1 MGQNNDKDELIK
13 LEGKE
18 ELKPFGRAL
27 KIQVMI
33 IGVLW
38 AADTTFFF
46 FEQNFFNTYI
56 DHVLNLGDLY
66 ISLMVS
72 LSAVMGLVM
81 NFVWGIISDN
91 TRSKYGRRRPFML
104 FALIAGVS
112 MFLFAIAGNYL
123 LCVIIDVVFIGI
135 TSNAVSVSQRA
146 IIPDKVDLERRG
158 RANGI
163 IQAVSYA
170 GLIIALAFFLL
181 GNELFGI
188 PTIELLNIDVP
199 ASGIF
204 QITDIFGISDLFD
217 TKTVISKEGH
227 IILLTF
233 GGIFYAICGITG
245 FIFLK
250 EPDPSE
256 LPPKKKFSE
265 ELKELINPEELKK
278 QKEFFKVLV
287 AAAIFQTGIGA
298 VMPLLFLFIFD
309 LGLSTIQLLIAIA
322 IGFGVLFP
330 MVIVIGKLADKFGRK
345 KFLPLIFI
353 IIAIAFILVPFVSTN
368 PVNFLLFVVLIPFI
382 LIGLLGV
389 QTIINTWAQDELPLG
404 KRGQFYG
411 VFNIVFTVSQFVGSY
426 VGGFFSVL
434 FGRPFIFVAGAIFFL
449 ASIPFF
455 LIVKETL
462 KIEK

>member
-1 MGQNNDKDELIK
+1 MITFKKKKKFKI
-13 LEGKE
+13 EGKK
-18 ELKPFGRAL
+18 ELKSFSRVL
-27 KIQVMI
+27 RIQVFV
-33 IGVLW
+33 IGILF

-72 LSAVMGLVM
+72 LSAVVGLIM
-81 NFVWGIISDN
+81 NFVWGIFSDN
-91 TRSKYGRRRPFML
+91 TRSKFGRRRPYML
-104 FALIAGVS
+104 FALVSGFS
-112 MFLFAIAGNYL
+112 MFLFAIAENYIW
-123 LCVIIDVVFIGI
+123 CVIIDVVFIGI

-163 IQAVSYA
+163 IQAVSYV

-188 PTIELLNIDVP
+188 TTIKILNRDVP
-199 ASGIF
+199 VG
-204 QITDIFGISDLFD
+204 DLFGFAKFFP
-217 TKTVISKEGH
+217 TSTIMSKEGH

-233 GGIFYAICGITG
+233 GGIFYAACGIIG
-245 FIFLK
+245 FVFLK

-256 LPPKKKFSE
+256 LPPKKKFSQ
-265 ELKELINPEELKK
+265 ELKELVNIEGLKK
-278 QKEFFKVLV
+278 QKEFFKVLIASV
-287 AAAIFQTGIGA
+287 VFQTGIGC
-298 VMPLLFLFIFD
+298 VMPLLFPYIFD
-309 LGLSTIQLLIAIA
+309 LGLSTVQLLIAIA
-322 IGFGVLFP
+322 IGFGILFP
-330 MVIVIGKLADKFGRK
+330 VVILIGKLADKFGRK

-353 IIAIAFILVPFVSTN
+353 IISIAFILIPLVTVTKTP
-368 PVNFLLFVVLIPFI
+368 NFLLFIILMPFI
-382 LIGLLGV
+382 LIGLLGIA
-389 QTIINTWAQDELPLG
+389 TIINTWAQDKLPLG

-411 VFNIVFTVSQFVGSY
+411 VFNIVFTVSQFIGAY

-449 ASIPFF
+449 VSIPFF

-462 KIEK
+462 EIE

>member
-1 MGQNNDKDELIK
+1 MANNDKDELIEI
-13 LEGKE
+13 EGKD
-18 ELKPFGRAL
+18 ELKPFSRPL
-27 KIQVMI
+27 TIQIMI
-33 IGVLW
+33 IGILW

-56 DHVLNLGDLY
+56 DHVLDLGDLY

-72 LSAVMGLVM
+72 LSAVVGLVM

-104 FALIAGVS
+104 AAIIAGVS

-123 LCVIIDVVFIGI
+123 WCVIIDVVFIGI

-146 IIPDKVDLERRG
+146 IIPDKVDLQRRG

-163 IQAVSYA
+163 VQAVSYI
-170 GLIIALAFFLL
+170 GLIVALAFFLL

-188 PTIELLNIDVP
+188 PTVEILNNDVP
-199 ASGIF
+199 VGGLISA
-204 QITDIFGISDLFD
+204 FGLDDFLT

-233 GGIFYAICGITG
+233 GGIFYAICGIIG
-245 FIFLK
+245 FIFLR

-256 LPPKKKFSE
+256 LPPKKKFSQ
-265 ELKELINPEELKK
+265 ELKELVNLEELKK
-278 QKEFFKVLV
+278 QKEFFKVLI

-309 LGLSTIQLLIAIA
+309 LGLSTMQLLIAIA

-330 MVIVIGKLADKFGRK
+330 AVIVIGKLADKFGRK

-353 IIAIAFILVPFVSTN
+353 IISIAFILVPFVTINNS
-368 PVNFLLFVVLIPFI
+368 VNYLLFVILIPFI

-389 QTIINTWAQDELPLG
+389 ATIINTWAQDELPVG

-411 VFNIVFTVSQFVGSY
+411 VFNIVFTVSQFIGSY

-434 FGRPFIFVAGAIFFL
+434 FGRPFIFAGGAIFFL

-455 LIVKETL
+455 LIVRETL
-462 KIEK
+462 KVK